1 MLTTD
6 MPWVKKRSR
15 PHNPYW
21 IAALIALSAVCVGV
35 LVGYTRWGTTAAI
48 VSLLEKELAATEA
61 HIQVLEKR
69 LGRIKFAA
77 SLPILILE
85 GYLAANEIPGSDFC
99 H

>member
-1 MLTTD
+1 

-69 LGRIKFAA
+69 LTAMESIIIGNKPIDDALKMEPGRNSA
-77 SLPILILE
+77 E
-85 GYLAANEIPGSDFC
+85 
-99 H
+99 